1 MINQFRKRLIT
12 MTTIFVAIILIAGF
26 LTIFITTYL
35 KQQSD
40 NFEKLNQ
47 SEELTISG
55 GKVSFDEKSDDAVQ
69 INRIATGAGVYFNLL
84 VDKTGKP
91 IMVDS
96 ALKLSK
102 KQYKKAAKYAW
113 KNREGGTVKIN
124 GREWQYVVAP
134 AIANLDYDNKDKN
147 VDKDDETYLMR
158 FLDITDS
165 KKNLFTLAITLL
177 IVGIGLMIF
186 FFLVIIYFTNR
197 AIKPMEDAWKKQKQ
211 FIADASHELK
221 TPLSIISTNV
231 GVLYSSKEDTI
242 NDQINWLDNISRGTE
257 RMNGLVSK
265 MLTIAKTDNV
275 FEQMNFSTVQV
286 DQLIRDS
293 LSNYE
298 TKFESKNI
306 EVNCDLSEV
315 SAKTDEGLLQQ
326 LFDIFMDN
334 AYKYTN
340 ENGSFDITLKAKGR
354 DTTIQFKNTG
364 EGIAEEDLPKVFNR
378 FYRTNEVRQKYEGS
392 YGLGLSIAL
401 SIVEQL
407 GGKIDVKS
415 SIKQETEFTIQ
426 LSLKKNNYKDL

>member
-12 MTTIFVAIILIAGF
+12 MTTIFVAIILLTGF
-26 LTIFITTYL
+26 LSIFITTYL

-40 NFEKLNQ
+40 NLEKLNQ

-69 INRIATGAGVYFNLL
+69 INRISTGAGVYFNLL
-84 VDKTGKP
+84 VDRTGKP

-102 KQYKKAAKYAW
+102 KQYEKAAKYAW
-113 KNREGGTVKIN
+113 KNREGGTVRLN

-134 AIANLDYDNKDKN
+134 AIANLDYDDKDRN
-147 VDKDDETYLMR
+147 VEKDDETYLMR
-158 FLDITDS
+158 FLDVTDS
-165 KKNLFTLAITLL
+165 KKSLFSLAITLL

-197 AIKPMEDAWKKQKQ
+197 AIKPMEEAWKKQKQ

-221 TPLSIISTNV
+221 TPLSIISSNV
-231 GVLYSSKEDTI
+231 GVLYSSKEETI
-242 NDQINWLDNISRGTE
+242 NEQINWLDNISRGTE

-275 FEQMNFSTVQV
+275 FEQMNFSKVQV

-306 EVNCDLSEV
+306 EVNCHLSGV
-315 SAKTDEGLLQQ
+315 LAKTDEGLLQQ

-340 ENGSFDITLKAKGR
+340 ENGFFDITLKSKGR

-364 EGIAEEDLPKVFNR
+364 EGIAEEDISKVFNR

-392 YGLGLSIAL
+392 YGLGLSIAQ

-407 GGKIDVKS
+407 GGTVSVNS
-415 SIKQETEFTIQ
+415 SLNEETEFTIQ
-426 LSLKKNNYKDL
+426 LPLKKENIKK